1 MLPNMGERE
10 GDNMKDT
17 LWAYKAI
24 ETRYIGP
31 TNTRGSRCKATAE
44 GHNSITL
51 SWDSDLDS
59 LEMHHKAA
67 LALCAK
73 MNWKGK
79 LVAGGTARGY
89 VFVFAD
95 RDFKAEHESEVA

>member
-1 MLPNMGERE
+1 METE
-10 GDNMKDT
+10 T

-31 TNTRGSRCKATAE
+31 TNTRDSRCKASD
-44 GHNSITL
+44 GDNSITL
-51 SWDSDLDS
+51 SWDSDLGS

-73 MNWKGK
+73 LGWKGK
-79 LVAGGTARGY
+79 LVAGGTKRGY
-89 VFVFAD
+89 VFVFSE
-95 RDFKAEHESEVA
+95 RDFKAEKAA